1 MGRRLLHRVVPSLVL
16 AIALAGCS
24 HAMRAETNPERTY
37 AIAVENPMAEAM
49 VVSYDDG
56 TGARLLGTVEAG
68 QTERFVLAGAQ
79 SAEITVT
86 AVSEDRATT
95 IRKSVTLRPGSV
107 VHVTLR

>member
-1 MGRRLLHRVVPSLVL
+1 MGRLLLHWVAPPLALVL
-16 AIALAGCS
+16 ALAGCS

-37 AIAVENPMAEAM
+37 AIAVENPLASAM

-56 TGARLLGTVEAG
+56 TGSRLLGTVGAG
-68 QTERFVLAGAQ
+68 QTERFVLAGARN
-79 SAEITVT
+79 AEITVT
-86 AVSEDRATT
+86 AVSEDRTAT

>member
-1 MGRRLLHRVVPSLVL
+1 MRQLLWGRLAPSL
-16 AIALAGCS
+16 ALAMVLGACS
-24 HAMRAETNPERTY
+24 HAVHVETNPERTY

-56 TGARLLGTVEAG
+56 TGSRLLGTVGAG
-68 QTERFVLAGAQ
+68 QTERFVLAGAR
-79 SAEITVT
+79 SSEITVT